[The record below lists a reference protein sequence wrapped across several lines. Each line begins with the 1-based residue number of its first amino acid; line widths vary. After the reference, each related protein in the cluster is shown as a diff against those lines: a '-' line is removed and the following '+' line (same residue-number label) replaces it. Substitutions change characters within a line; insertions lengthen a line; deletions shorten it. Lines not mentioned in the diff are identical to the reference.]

1 MSTSDIKPSTKIVE
15 ALDEKVRQA
24 SGSGRSFSG
33 TLEATTPAGKVN
45 VGIED
50 ADRLGVL
57 AGPISATRPEGSP
70 ANVPAQAAEAVRR
83 LNYLQEPLAVIES
96 EDRRGRAILRSA
108 APRTTS
114 SGGRE
119 YNEAILDG
127 GDSISIRRYRS
138 EPGARRKGVPTNLSR
153 ETLGRLADDL
163 NEILDS
169 TK

>member
-1 MSTSDIKPSTKIVE
+1 MNASDDKPSIKIAE
-15 ALDEKVRQA
+15 ALDEKIRQA
-24 SGSGRSFSG
+24 SGTGRSFSG
-33 TLEATTPAGKVN
+33 TVEATTPAGKVS
-45 VGIED
+45 VGVED

-57 AGPISATRPEGSP
+57 AGPITATRPEGSP
-70 ANVPAQAAEAVRR
+70 VNVPAQAAEAVRR

-108 APRTTS
+108 APRATS

-127 GDSISIRRYRS
+127 GGSISIRRFRAEAGS
-138 EPGARRKGVPTNLSR
+138 RRKAVPSNLSR
-153 ETLGRLADDL
+153 DTLGRLTDDL
-163 NEILDS
+163 VDILEK

>member
-1 MSTSDIKPSTKIVE
+1 MIPSDEKPSQKI
-15 ALDEKVRQA
+15 ADTLDEKVRQA
-24 SGSGRSFSG
+24 SSSGRSFAG
-33 TLEATTPAGKVN
+33 TIEATSPSGKIS

-57 AGPISATRPEGSP
+57 VGPITASRPEGSP
-70 ANVPAQAAEAVRR
+70 ANVGAQAAEAVRR

-163 NEILDS
+163 SDILDS

>member
-1 MSTSDIKPSTKIVE
+1 MRSTDEKPSGKIAE
-15 ALDEKVRQA
+15 TLNEKVRQA
-24 SGSGRSFSG
+24 ASSGRAFSG
-33 TLEATTPAGKVN
+33 TIEATTPSGKVSI
-45 VGIED
+45 GIED

-57 AGPISATRPEGSP
+57 AGPITMTRPEGSP
-70 ANVPAQAAEAVRR
+70 ANVPAQASEAVRR

-108 APRTTS
+108 APRQTQ

-119 YNEAILDG
+119 YNEAVLDG
-127 GDSISIRRYRS
+127 GGSISIRRYRA

-163 NEILDS
+163 SDILD
-169 TK
+169 TTR

>member
-1 MSTSDIKPSTKIVE
+1 MKTSDAKPSSQIGE
-15 ALDEKVRQA
+15 ALEEKIRQA
-24 SGSGRSFSG
+24 AGSGRSFSG
-33 TLEATTPAGKVN
+33 TIEAATPAGRVS
-45 VGIED
+45 VGIDD

-57 AGPISATRPEGSP
+57 AGPITATRPEGSP

-83 LNYLQEPLAVIES
+83 LTYLQEPLAVIES

-108 APRTTS
+108 APRQTS

-127 GDSISIRRYRS
+127 GGSISIRRFRAES
-138 EPGARRKGVPTNLSR
+138 GARRRAVPSNLSR
-153 ETLGRLADDL
+153 DTLGRLTDDL
-163 NEILDS
+163 VDILEK

>member
-57 AGPISATRPEGSP
+57 AGPVTATRPEGSP
-70 ANVPAQAAEAVRR
+70 ANVPAQAAQALRR
-83 LNYLQEPLAVIES
+83 LPYLQEPLAGSQS

-108 APRTTS
+108 APRSTS
-114 SGGRE
+114 GGGRE

-127 GDSISIRRYRS
+127 GDSISIRRFRS
-138 EPGARRKGVPTNLSR
+138 EPGSRRKAVPSNLSR
-153 ETLGRLADDL
+153 DALGRLTDDL
-163 NEILDS
+163 VDILEK